1 MRRRRWM
8 QAWGA
13 AAAWPALV
21 LAQTPA
27 PSAPAG
33 PSVQLAGQMGR
44 KALLVVDGQTVML
57 AVGESRRG
65 VTLRALDAGQAQVE
79 WAGQLHTL
87 RVGGA
92 PARVADGPAGAGGG
106 RSIVLSVGPGGHFM
120 ASGAI
125 NGRNVRF
132 MVDTGATTV
141 ALGAAEADRIGLDYR
156 NAQRARMQ
164 TAGGAVTGHVLTL
177 SAVTVGEVTLANVQ
191 AVVMPAPMPFV
202 LLGNSFLSR
211 FQMRRDN
218 DVMRLDLR

>member
-1 MRRRRWM
+1 
-8 QAWGA
+8 
-13 AAAWPALV
+13 
-21 LAQTPA
+21 
-27 PSAPAG
+27 
-33 PSVQLAGQMGR
+33 
-44 KALLVVDGQTVML
+44 
-57 AVGESRRG
+57 
-65 VTLRALDAGQAQVE
+65 
-79 WAGQLHTL
+79 
-87 RVGGA
+87 
-92 PARVADGPAGAGGG
+92 
-106 RSIVLSVGPGGHFM
+106 M

-156 NAQRARMQ
+156 NGQRARMQ
-164 TAGGAVTGHVLTL
+164 TAGGTVTGHVLTL
-177 SAVTVGEVTLANVQ
+177 SAVTVGDVTIANVQ